1 MNSSPYD
8 APRSPEAVAE
18 AQRSVMVRV
27 YGWMTMGLAITAL
40 AAFLTLGNERLL
52 TTILTNTWVFFG
64 LMLIELALVLVLS
77 ARLMQ
82 LTVNGARL
90 AFLAYSALNGVTLSF
105 LLLVYTEASVFQV
118 FVLTA
123 GLFGVMA
130 LYGYVTKTDLTR
142 WGNLLFMALL
152 GLIVAMLINVLV
164 RNSVLDLVL
173 SAVGVLIFVGLTAY
187 DSQKIK
193 QMAAAVDPDSEMGQ
207 KVAILGALRLYLDFI
222 NLFLRLLRLFGKR
235 R

>member
-1 MNSSPYD
+1 MQVSPFNST
-8 APRSPEAVAE
+8 RSPEAVAE

-27 YGWMTMGLAITAL
+27 YGWMTLGLALTAG
-40 AAFLTLGNERLL
+40 AALLTLTNERLL
-52 TTILTNTWVFFG
+52 TTILTNSWVFIG
-64 LMLIELALVLVLS
+64 LMVVELALVLVLS

-90 AFLAYSALNGVTLSF
+90 GFIAYAALNGVTLSF
-105 LLLVYTEASVFQV
+105 LVLVYTEASIAQV
-118 FVLTA
+118 FLLTG

-152 GLIVAMLINVLV
+152 GLIGAMLINVFL
-164 RNSVLDLVL
+164 RNSMLDLVL

-193 QMAAAVDPDSEMGQ
+193 QMAGAVDPDSEMGH
-207 KVAILGALRLYLDFI
+207 KVAIIGALRLYLDFI
-222 NLFLRLLRLFGKR
+222 NLFLRLLRLFGR
-235 R
+235 RR

>member
-1 MNSSPYD
+1 MNISPYD

-27 YGWMTMGLAITAL
+27 YGWMTLGLLITAA
-40 AAFLTLGNERLL
+40 AAFFTLGNENLL
-52 TTILTNTWVFFG
+52 MAILTNTWLFIG

-90 AFLAYSALNGVTLSF
+90 AFIAYAALNGVTLSF
-105 LLLVYTEASVFQV
+105 ILLIYTAASVTQV
-118 FVLTA
+118 FLLTA

-130 LYGYVTKTDLTR
+130 LYGYVTKTDLSR

-152 GLIVAMLINVLV
+152 GLIVATLINVFF
-164 RNSVLDLVL
+164 RNSMVDLIL
-173 SAVGVLIFVGLTAY
+173 SAVGVLIFVALTAY

-193 QMAAAVDPDSEMGQ
+193 RLAASVDPDSEMGQ
-207 KVAILGALRLYLDFI
+207 KVGVIGALWLYLDFI